1 MPAVAVGPHD
11 GTSGSSVSTL
21 GSDHASNGRVRSGW
35 NNRGK
40 CLNLALPIYHVTEM
54 RC

>member
-21 GSDHASNGRVRSGW
+21 GSDHASNGRCEAGETTAASASIWHCRSTMW
-35 NNRGK
+35 PK
-40 CLNLALPIYHVTEM
+40 CGV
-54 RC
+54 